1 MSVDLN
7 ALADE
12 LTPPDSLSALLSR
25 LVERQAKRD
34 EAAALVKQ
42 MDRELEELENL
53 AAEQLAASGLDGV
66 RAAGKTWWVDQTLRL
81 SVPKDNRD
89 AVLEAAQ
96 AEGLADELITVNT
109 ATLKAWLT
117 ERAKKAGGDLADC
130 SKGTAFDGLCSEY
143 VETRLR
149 SRVMG

>member
-1 MSVDLN
+1 MTVDLT
-7 ALADE
+7 ALAE
-12 LTPPDSLSALLSR
+12 GLTPPDSLSALLAR
-25 LVERQAKRD
+25 LVDRQAKRD
-34 EAAALVKQ
+34 AAAAAVKQ

-53 AAEQLAASGLDGV
+53 AAEQLAASGLDGC

-81 SVPKDNRD
+81 SVPKDSRD
-89 AVLEAAQ
+89 AVLAAAE
-96 AEGLADELITVNT
+96 AEGLADELVTVNT

-117 ERAKKAGGDLADC
+117 ERAKRGGGDLADC
-130 SKGTAFDGLCSEY
+130 SKGTAFEGLCSEY